1 MPSHTSR
8 FDKTLLSIYG
18 AANGIYNTTVE
29 SLGADLRKLASV
41 QATGFF
47 VRHTYIFA
55 DASLTL
61 AEDNQLLP
69 AVALMRTAIEAQAR
83 SNHLISFKGEER
95 ENKAAELFRLF
106 ELSRNY
112 YKGLMVKSGLAVP
125 IDWTKV
131 PNCPT
136 ETAELITKSFAEFD
150 RAKFDALRKEYE
162 SLSREWS
169 YEKVIGRKSFGD
181 PKWDF
186 RTQVQIL
193 QQTLELSYVLGSFAV
208 HPDLMSHPTEKMIS
222 VGEIMRDATVV
233 AVSAVY
239 CYLVAVGKQD
249 DPRFKRLIADYGD
262 YVNISI
268 KEPN

>member
-1 MPSHTSR
+1 MPCDTSK
-8 FDKTLLSIYG
+8 FDKKLIGLYG
-18 AANGIYNTTVE
+18 AANGIYNTVVE
-29 SLGADLRKLASV
+29 SLGEDIRKLASV
-41 QATGFF
+41 QVTGFF
-47 VRHTYIFA
+47 VRHTYIFT

-61 AEDNQLLP
+61 AEDNQFLP

-131 PNCPT
+131 PNCPP
-136 ETAELITKSFAEFD
+136 ESAELITKSLAEFD

-169 YEKVIGRKSFGD
+169 YGKVIGRKFFGD

-186 RTQVQIL
+186 RTQVQII

-208 HPDLMSHPTEKMIS
+208 HPDLMSHPTEKIIS
-222 VGEIMRDATVV
+222 VGGIMQDATVV
-233 AVSAVY
+233 AVNAVY

-249 DPRFKRLIADYGD
+249 DPRFKRLITDYGD
-262 YVNISI
+262 YVKSTL